1 MSATMGSVASS
12 ARGAAESIKT
22 SITNALKESEQTAD
36 RVPSAIG
43 RIGVAVGAIAGP
55 MAILKGGFDRLMNIQ
70 RAEVM
75 FKSVG
80 LSAEQTKNQMAKLT
94 EQVTGTSVS
103 LADAAKYSAMFAQ

>member
-1 MSATMGSVASS
+1 
-12 ARGAAESIKT
+12 
-22 SITNALKESEQTAD
+22 
-36 RVPSAIG
+36 
-43 RIGVAVGAIAGP
+43 
-55 MAILKGGFDRLMNIQ
+55 KGGFDRLMNIQ

-103 LADAAKYSAMFAQ
+103 LADAAKYSAMFAQSGVELGKPMDSAIQA

>member
-1 MSATMGSVASS
+1 ASGMVSRVSATMGSVASS

-80 LSAEQTKNQMAKLT
+80 LSA
-94 EQVTGTSVS
+94 
-103 LADAAKYSAMFAQ
+103 